1 MDPQSSCRG
10 GTAMQTFSL
19 KAKLVVIVRGV
30 LMVLEKRLI
39 DRRLLFFDELGEPT
53 KLSEKEFYEGYEK
66 REIEVSADQPYLG
79 KVPYVRN
86 IPPDISCFPQKHGDE
101 AMRRRKYLDA
111 LTGRGNNKLPSED
124 EMIEHIKEIAQKI
137 GDACAPSIST
147 IRRWASKYIGTN
159 LIKLIPHHAKKGRT
173 PAIQGELKN
182 ILDGVINDYY
192 LKKELPKVSKVLA
205 EFKSEVE
212 KKNLSRLPSDQLKMP
227 CGMTLRRYLARL
239 DPYLVDEARL
249 GKHAA
254 KQKHRTAIGMLR
266 VHEILERWEID
277 HTQLDLQ
284 LVDETTGLC
293 IGRPYLT
300 VVMDRFSRMVM
311 GYLLHLSAPNTET
324 VLRVIERAIR
334 PKAELLTRFPKVR
347 NEWWARG
354 LPTRIVPDN
363 AAEFHAGDLIMGF
376 NELGIEIMYPASR
389 APQKKGAVERFFST
403 QNLGL
408 IHNLPGTTFSNVQKR
423 GDYDSEKNACFTLPQ
438 LEAVLV
444 KWIVD
449 GYHQTPHRGLDMRT
463 PAEVW
468 AISEASHVISLPV
481 DLDSLECILAKRSS
495 VKVHH
500 YGIEVGK
507 LFYHSTELAE
517 LRMHLAEGEKVNVR
531 YRDEAGHVWVHDR
544 FRNLYFQVAAKDE
557 RMVGKSREL
566 WKAAEKALREKN
578 GEQPSFET
586 THQCYQEIM
595 VDAEEARRSQKLRQR
610 REAARAKIDKEGRM
624 SEVIPPPKVVGE
636 MVWTDDSIPQI
647 PPDDAFKVSYRPPA
661 GGTKS

>member
-1 MDPQSSCRG
+1 
-10 GTAMQTFSL
+10 MQTFSL
-19 KAKLVVIVRGV
+19 KVKLVVIVRGV

-53 KLSEKEFYEGYEK
+53 KLSEKEFYGGYER

-86 IPPDISCFPQKHGDE
+86 IPPDISCFPEKYRGE
-101 AMRRRKYLDA
+101 ALRRREYLNA
-111 LTGRGNNKLPSED
+111 LTERGKNKLPSEED
-124 EMIEHIKEIAQKI
+124 MIEDIKKIAKRI

-147 IRRWASKYIGTN
+147 IRRWASKYIGDNVT
-159 LIKLIPHHAKKGRT
+159 KLIPQHAKKGRA
-173 PAIQGELKN
+173 PAIQGELKV
-182 ILDGVINDYY
+182 ILDGVIQDSY
-192 LKKELPKVSKVLA
+192 LKDVLPGVSKVVA
-205 EFKSEVE
+205 EFQDKVE
-212 KKNLSRLPSDQLKMP
+212 EENLHRLPSNQLRVP
-227 CGMTLRRYLARL
+227 SGMTVRRYIAAL

-277 HTQLDLQ
+277 HTQLDVQ

-300 VVMDRFSRMVM
+300 IVMDRFSRMVM

-334 PKAELLTRFPKVR
+334 PKAELLSRFPKVR

-408 IHNLPGTTFSNVQKR
+408 IHNLPGTTFSNIQQR
-423 GDYDSEKNACFTLPQ
+423 GDYNSEQNACFTLPQ

-449 GYHQTPHRGLDMRT
+449 GYHQTPHRGLAMRT
-463 PAEVW
+463 PAKVW
-468 AISEASHVISLPV
+468 ATSEANHVISLPV
-481 DLDSLECILAKRSS
+481 DLDSLECILAKRTSL
-495 VKVHH
+495 KVHH
-500 YGIEVGK
+500 YGVEVGK

-517 LRMHLAEGEKVNVR
+517 LRMRLAEGEKVNVR

-544 FRNLYFQVAAKDE
+544 FRNLFFQVPAKDE

-566 WKAAEKALREKN
+566 WRAAEKALREKN
-578 GEQPSFET
+578 GEQPSFEA
-586 THQCYQEIM
+586 THQCYQEILED
-595 VDAEEARRSQKLRQR
+595 VEEARRSQYLRQR
-610 REAARAKIDKEGRM
+610 REAARAKIDKEGRI
-624 SEVIPPPKVVGE
+624 SEVAPPPKVLGE
-636 MVWTDDSIPQI
+636 MEWTDDSIPHI
-647 PPDDAFKVSYRPPA
+647 PPEDAFTVSYRPPA
-661 GGTKS
+661 GGNKS

>member
-1 MDPQSSCRG
+1 
-10 GTAMQTFSL
+10 MQTFSL
-19 KAKLVVIVRGV
+19 KVKLVVIVRGV

-86 IPPDISCFPQKHGDE
+86 IPPDISCFPKRHGDE
-101 AMRRRKYLDA
+101 ALRRRKYLDA
-111 LTGRGNNKLPSED
+111 LTESGQTKLPSD
-124 EMIEHIKEIAQKI
+124 EIMFDELIKVAKKI

-147 IRRWASKYIGTN
+147 IRRWASKYVGN
-159 LIKLIPHHAKKGRT
+159 NVIKLIPQHAKKGRA
-173 PAIQGELKN
+173 PAIQGELES
-182 ILDGVINDYY
+182 ILGDVIAAEY
-192 LKKELPKVSKVLA
+192 LKPTLPAVSKVVA
-205 EFKSEVE
+205 EFEDRVKQI
-212 KKNLSRLPSDQLKMP
+212 NCSRLPSDQLKIP
-227 CGMTLRRYLARL
+227 SGMTVRRYLATL

-254 KQKHRTAIGMLR
+254 KQTHRTAIRILR
-266 VHEILERWEID
+266 VHEISERWEID
-277 HTQLDLQ
+277 HTQLDVQ

-300 VVMDRFSRMVM
+300 IVMDRFSRMVM

-376 NELGIEIMYPASR
+376 NELGIEVMYPASR
-389 APQKKGAVERFFST
+389 SPQKKGAVERFFST

-408 IHNLPGTTFSNVQKR
+408 IHNLPGTTFSNIQQR

-449 GYHQTPHRGLDMRT
+449 GYHQTPHRGLAMRT
-463 PAEVW
+463 PAQVW
-468 AISEASHVISLPV
+468 AASEANHVISLPV
-481 DLDSLECILAKRSS
+481 DLDSLECILAKRAS

-500 YGIEVGK
+500 YGVVVGK
-507 LFYHSTELAE
+507 LGYHSSELAE
-517 LRMHLAEGEKVNVR
+517 LRMRLAEGEKVNVR

-544 FRNLYFQVAAKDE
+544 FRNLFFQVAAKDE

-566 WKAAEKALREKN
+566 WKAAEKALREKYD
-578 GEQPSFET
+578 EQPSFEA
-586 THQCYQEIM
+586 THKCYQEIM
-595 VDAEEARRSQKLRQR
+595 EDAEEARRSQKLRER

-624 SEVIPPPKVVGE
+624 SELASPPKVLAE
-636 MVWTDDSIPQI
+636 MEWADGSIPHV
-647 PPDDAFKVSYRPPA
+647 PAAAAFKVSFRPPA
-661 GGTKS
+661 GGKQP

>member
-1 MDPQSSCRG
+1 
-10 GTAMQTFSL
+10 MQTFSL
-19 KAKLVVIVRGV
+19 KVKLVVIVRGV

-86 IPPDISCFPQKHGDE
+86 IPPDISCFPKRHGDE
-101 AMRRRKYLDA
+101 ALRRRKYLDA
-111 LTGRGNNKLPSED
+111 LTESGQTKLPSD
-124 EMIEHIKEIAQKI
+124 EIMFDELIKVAKKI

-147 IRRWASKYIGTN
+147 IRRWASKYIGN
-159 LIKLIPHHAKKGRT
+159 NVIKLVPQHAKKGRA
-173 PAIQGELKN
+173 PAIQRELES
-182 ILDGVINDYY
+182 ILGDVIAAEY
-192 LKKELPKVSKVLA
+192 LKPTLPAVSKVVA
-205 EFKSEVE
+205 EFEDRVKQI
-212 KKNLSRLPSDQLKMP
+212 NCSRLPSDQLKIP
-227 CGMTLRRYLARL
+227 CGMTVRRYLATL

-249 GKHAA
+249 GKHEA
-254 KQKHRTAIGMLR
+254 KQKHRTAIGILR

-277 HTQLDLQ
+277 HTQLDVQ

-300 VVMDRFSRMVM
+300 IVMDRFSRMVM

-376 NELGIEIMYPASR
+376 NELGIEVMYPASR
-389 APQKKGAVERFFST
+389 SPQKKGAVERFFST

-408 IHNLPGTTFSNVQKR
+408 IHNLPGTTFSNIQQR

-449 GYHQTPHRGLDMRT
+449 GYHQTPHRGLAMRT
-463 PAEVW
+463 PAQVW
-468 AISEASHVISLPV
+468 ATSEANHVISLPV
-481 DLDSLECILAKRSS
+481 DLDSLECILAKRTL

-507 LFYHSTELAE
+507 LGYHSTELAE
-517 LRMHLAEGEKVNVR
+517 LRMRLAEGEKVNVR

-544 FRNLYFQVAAKDE
+544 FRNLFFQVAAKDE

-566 WKAAEKALREKN
+566 WRAAEKALREKN
-578 GEQPSFET
+578 GEQPSFEA

-595 VDAEEARRSQKLRQR
+595 EDVEEARRSQKLRQR

-624 SEVIPPPKVVGE
+624 SEFAPPPKVLGE
-636 MVWTDDSIPQI
+636 MEWADGSIPHV
-647 PPDDAFKVSYRPPA
+647 PAAAAFKVSFRPPA
-661 GGTKS
+661 GGNQP

>member
-1 MDPQSSCRG
+1 
-10 GTAMQTFSL
+10 MQTFSL
-19 KAKLVVIVRGV
+19 KVKLVVIVRGV

-53 KLSEKEFYEGYEK
+53 KLSEKQFYEGYEK

-86 IPPDISCFPQKHGDE
+86 IPPDISCFPKRHGDE
-101 AMRRRKYLDA
+101 ALRRRKYLDA
-111 LTGRGNNKLPSED
+111 LTERGQTKLPSEEIMFD
-124 EMIEHIKEIAQKI
+124 ELRKIANKI

-147 IRRWASKYIGTN
+147 VRRWASKYIGN
-159 LIKLIPHHAKKGRT
+159 NVIKLIPRHAQKGRT
-173 PAIQGELKN
+173 PALQGELEA
-182 ILDGVINDYY
+182 ILGDVIAAEY
-192 LKKELPKVSKVLA
+192 LKPTLPAVSKVVA
-205 EFKSEVE
+205 EFEDRVKQI
-212 KKNLSRLPSDQLKMP
+212 NRSRLPSDQLKIP
-227 CGMTLRRYLARL
+227 CGMTVRRYLSAL
-239 DPYLVDEARL
+239 DPYLVDESRL

-254 KQKHRTAIGMLR
+254 NQKHRTAIGILR

-277 HTQLDLQ
+277 HTKLDVQ

-300 VVMDRFSRMVM
+300 IVMDRFSRMVM

-334 PKAELLTRFPKVR
+334 PKAELLKRFPKVT

-389 APQKKGAVERFFST
+389 APQRKGAVERFFST

-408 IHNLPGTTFSNVQKR
+408 IHNLPGTTFSNIKQR
-423 GDYDSEKNACFTLPQ
+423 GDYDSEKNACFTLLQ
-438 LEAVLV
+438 LEAVVV

-449 GYHQTPHRGLDMRT
+449 GYHQTPHRGLAMRT
-463 PAEVW
+463 PAQVW
-468 AISEASHVISLPV
+468 ASSEANHVISLPV
-481 DLDSLECILAKRSS
+481 DLDSLECILARRAS

-507 LFYHSTELAE
+507 LGYHSTELAE
-517 LRMHLAEGEKVNVR
+517 LRMRLAEGEKVNVR

-544 FRNLYFQVAAKDE
+544 FRNLFFQVAAKDE
-557 RMVGKSREL
+557 RMIGKSREL
-566 WKAAEKALREKN
+566 WKAAEKALREKYD
-578 GEQPSFET
+578 EQLSFEA
-586 THQCYQEIM
+586 THKCYQEIM
-595 VDAEEARRSQKLRQR
+595 EDAEEARRSQKLRER

-624 SEVIPPPKVVGE
+624 SEVAPSPKVVAE
-636 MVWTDDSIPQI
+636 VKWTDDSIPHV
-647 PPDDAFKVSYRPPA
+647 PPATAFKVSYRPSA
-661 GGTKS
+661 GGRKP

>member
-1 MDPQSSCRG
+1 
-10 GTAMQTFSL
+10 MQTFSL
-19 KAKLVVIVRGV
+19 KVKLVVIVRGV

-53 KLSEKEFYEGYEK
+53 KLSEKEFYQGYER
-66 REIEVSADQPYLG
+66 REIEVTADQPYLG
-79 KVPYVRN
+79 RVPYVRN
-86 IPPDISCFPQKHGDE
+86 IPPDISCFPKKHGDE
-101 AMRRRKYLDA
+101 ALRRRKYLNA
-111 LTGRGNNKLPSED
+111 LTGRGQHKLPSEED
-124 EMIEHIKEIAQKI
+124 MFEELRKIAKKI

-147 IRRWASKYIGTN
+147 IRRWASKYISDN
-159 LIKLIPHHAKKGRT
+159 VIKLIPQHALKGRA
-173 PAIQGELKN
+173 PSIQGELEA
-182 ILDGVINDYY
+182 ILGDVIAEHY
-192 LKKELPKVSKVLA
+192 LKPTLPTASKVIA
-205 EFKSEVE
+205 EFQDRVKQ
-212 KKNLSRLPSDQLKMP
+212 KNLSRLPSDQLKMP
-227 CGMTLRRYLARL
+227 CGMTVRRYLARL

-277 HTQLDLQ
+277 HTQLDVQ

-300 VVMDRFSRMVM
+300 IVMDRFSRMVM

-408 IHNLPGTTFSNVQKR
+408 IHNLPGTTFSNIQQR

-449 GYHQTPHRGLDMRT
+449 GYHQTPHRGLAMLT
-463 PAEVW
+463 PAQVW
-468 AISEASHVISLPV
+468 ATSEANHVISLPV

-500 YGIEVGK
+500 YGVEIGK

-517 LRMHLAEGEKVNVR
+517 LRMRLAEGEKVNVR

-544 FRNLYFQVAAKDE
+544 FRNLFFQVPAKDE

-566 WKAAEKALREKN
+566 WRVAEKALREKY
-578 GEQPSFET
+578 GEQPSFEA

-595 VDAEEARRSQKLRQR
+595 EDVEEARLSQKLRQR
-610 REAARAKIDKEGRM
+610 REAARAKIDKEGRK
-624 SEVIPPPKVVGE
+624 SEIGPPPKVLGE
-636 MVWTDDSIPQI
+636 MEWGDDSIDHI
-647 PPDDAFKVSYRPPA
+647 PPAAAFKVSVRSPA
-661 GGTKS
+661 GSNKP

>member
-1 MDPQSSCRG
+1 
-10 GTAMQTFSL
+10 MQTFSL
-19 KAKLVVIVRGV
+19 KVKLVVIVRGV

-86 IPPDISCFPQKHGDE
+86 IPPDISCFPKRHGDE
-101 AMRRRKYLDA
+101 ALRRRKYLDA
-111 LTGRGNNKLPSED
+111 LTESGQTKLPSEEIMFD
-124 EMIEHIKEIAQKI
+124 ELRKVAKKI

-147 IRRWASKYIGTN
+147 IRRWASKYIGN
-159 LIKLIPHHAKKGRT
+159 NIIKLIPQHARKGR
-173 PAIQGELKN
+173 AASIRGELEA
-182 ILDGVINDYY
+182 ILGDVISEVY
-192 LKKELPKVSKVLA
+192 LKEELPKITVLIR
-205 EFKSEVE
+205 EFEDRVKQI
-212 KKNLSRLPSDQLKMP
+212 NRARLPSDQLKIP
-227 CGMTLRRYLARL
+227 SGMTIRRYIATL
-239 DPYLVDEARL
+239 DPYLVDKSRL

-254 KQKHRTAIGMLR
+254 KRKHRVAAGVLR

-277 HTQLDLQ
+277 HTQLDVQ
-284 LVDETTGLC
+284 LVDEVSGLC

-300 VVMDRFSRMVM
+300 IVLDRFSRMVV

-324 VLRVIERAIR
+324 VLRVIERSIR
-334 PKAELLTRFPKVR
+334 PKAELLKRFPKVE

-354 LPTRIVPDN
+354 LPARIVPDN

-389 APQKKGAVERFFST
+389 APQRKGAVERFFST

-408 IHNLPGTTFSNVQKR
+408 IHNLPGTTFSNIQQR

-438 LEAVLV
+438 LEAVVV

-449 GYHQTPHRGLDMRT
+449 GYHQTPHRGLAMRT
-463 PAEVW
+463 PAQVW
-468 AISEASHVISLPV
+468 GTSEANHVISLPV
-481 DLDSLECILAKRSS
+481 DLDSLECILAKRAS

-500 YGIEVGK
+500 YGIEVEK
-507 LFYHSTELAE
+507 LGYHSAELAQ
-517 LRMHLAEGEKVNVR
+517 LRMRLSEGEKVSVR

-544 FRNLYFQVAAKDE
+544 FRNLFFQVPAKDK

-566 WKAAEKALREKN
+566 WKAAEKALRDSY
-578 GEQPSFET
+578 GEQPSFEA
-586 THQCYQEIM
+586 THKCYQEIM
-595 VDAEEARRSQKLRQR
+595 EDVDDARRSQKLRAR
-610 REAARAKIDKEGRM
+610 REAARAKLDKEGRKTD
-624 SEVIPPPKVVGE
+624 VDTPPHVLAGME
-636 MVWTDDSIPQI
+636 WRDSSIPQV
-647 PPDDAFKVSYRPPA
+647 PPPTAFKVSFRPPA
-661 GGTKS
+661 GGSRP

>member
-1 MDPQSSCRG
+1 M
-10 GTAMQTFSL
+10 
-19 KAKLVVIVRGV
+19 
-30 LMVLEKRLI
+30 
-39 DRRLLFFDELGEPT
+39 FDEL
-53 KLSEKEFYEGYEK
+53 
-66 REIEVSADQPYLG
+66 I
-79 KVPYVRN
+79 KVA
-86 IPPDISCFPQKHGDE
+86 K
-101 AMRRRKYLDA
+101 
-111 LTGRGNNKLPSED
+111 
-124 EMIEHIKEIAQKI
+124 KI

-147 IRRWASKYIGTN
+147 IRRWASKYIGN
-159 LIKLIPHHAKKGRT
+159 NVIKLVPQHAKKGRA
-173 PAIQGELKN
+173 PAIQGELES
-182 ILDGVINDYY
+182 ILGDVIAAEY
-192 LKKELPKVSKVLA
+192 LKPTLPAVSKVVA
-205 EFKSEVE
+205 EFEDRVKQI
-212 KKNLSRLPSDQLKMP
+212 NCSRLPSDQLKIP
-227 CGMTLRRYLARL
+227 CGMTVRRYLATL

-254 KQKHRTAIGMLR
+254 KQKHRTAIGILR

-277 HTQLDLQ
+277 HTQLDVQ

-300 VVMDRFSRMVM
+300 IVMDRFSRMVM

-376 NELGIEIMYPASR
+376 NELGIEVMYPASR
-389 APQKKGAVERFFST
+389 SPQKKGAVERFFST

-408 IHNLPGTTFSNVQKR
+408 IHNLPGTTFSNIQQR

-449 GYHQTPHRGLDMRT
+449 GYHQTPHRGLAMRT
-463 PAEVW
+463 PAQVW
-468 AISEASHVISLPV
+468 AASEANHVISLPV
-481 DLDSLECILAKRSS
+481 DLDSLECILAKRAS

-500 YGIEVGK
+500 YGVVVGK
-507 LFYHSTELAE
+507 LGYHSSELAE
-517 LRMHLAEGEKVNVR
+517 LRMRLAEGEKVNVR

-544 FRNLYFQVAAKDE
+544 FRNLFFQVAAKDE

-566 WKAAEKALREKN
+566 WKAAERALREKYD
-578 GEQPSFET
+578 EQPSFEA
-586 THQCYQEIM
+586 THKCYQEIM
-595 VDAEEARRSQKLRQR
+595 EDAEEARRSQKLRER

-624 SEVIPPPKVVGE
+624 SEVASLPKVLAE
-636 MVWTDDSIPQI
+636 MEWADGSIPHV
-647 PPDDAFKVSYRPPA
+647 PAAAAFKVSFRPPA
-661 GGTKS
+661 GGKQP